1 MQDGGKPV
9 VILHSTFTTI
19 TTTTTCFLLVDR
31 DNTLVLSFSIF

>member
-1 MQDGGKPV
+1 MQDGDKLL
-9 VILHSTFTTI
+9 VILHFTFT